1 MIAMATSPVAPGQRT
16 ASAGLHVEPSTPD
29 DRGGIYGLII
39 DSGIFARVDAD
50 CVDGMF
56 AESISK
62 PSEDGYY
69 FLSCRSGAQAPA
81 ELIGFACVG
90 RESLTKDTW
99 DLFWICVDRAARG
112 RGAGR
117 ALMEEAQRLAVSKGG
132 RLMVI
137 YTSSTEPYAAARR
150 LYESQHFA
158 PAAVVADYYA
168 EGDDL
173 RIYTKRLRP
182 KKREGD

>member
-1 MIAMATSPVAPGQRT
+1 MILT
-16 ASAGLHVEPSTPD
+16 ASTSVASGEQPAPAELRIAPSTPD
-29 DRGGIYGLII
+29 DRRDIYKLILN
-39 DSGIFARVDAD
+39 SGIFGQADAD

-56 AESISK
+56 AEAMSK
-62 PSEDGYY
+62 PSEDGYR
-69 FLSCRSGAQAPA
+69 FLSCWSDTPTQDQ
-81 ELIGFACVG
+81 LIGFACVG

-99 DLFWICVDRAARG
+99 DLFWICVDRVARG

-117 ALMEEAQRLAVSKGG
+117 ALMEETQRLAISEGG

-150 LYESQHFA
+150 LYEAQHFA
-158 PAAVVADYYA
+158 PTAVVSDYYA

-173 RIYTKRLRP
+173 RIYTKRLRSY
-182 KKREGD
+182 